1 MSKNQIWVGIVL
13 VGVVILFLVSDI
25 EIKVKIGD
33 EPVGNEPVVD
43 ASTLMH
49 GSAYKTEM
57 ECALRESQECE
68 ANYELGKGCGA
79 VTREYCAQLF
89 KIKEEENL

>member
-33 EPVGNEPVVD
+33 EYSFE
-43 ASTLMH
+43 A
-49 GSAYKTEM
+49 
-57 ECALRESQECE
+57 ECAVKESQLCPDSDTGTCQWD
-68 ANYELGKGCGA
+68 ARNYCKRLG
-79 VTREYCAQLF
+79 LP
-89 KIKEEENL
+89 ENP